1 MRHGE
6 GGSVR
11 EGVCPGRNKWF
22 LPANGPRAAVMRA
35 CRGQEEGRGLGGRAG
50 QRLDAL

>member
-1 MRHGE
+1 MGS
-6 GGSVR
+6 GSVR
-11 EGVCPGRNKWF
+11 ESVCPGRNKWF

-35 CRGQEEGRGLGGRAG
+35 CREQDEGRGLGDQAG